1 MAGTPGNGAGTRVR
15 IATLLPSATEI
26 VSALGLGEQL
36 VGVSHSCSF
45 PASVSGLPRLTS
57 TRVPYQADSETIDTF
72 VRTHLEGNEA
82 LYDLDL
88 KKLADARPD
97 VVISQALCDVCA
109 VATGDVTDAICSL
122 PGAPELIDL
131 TPNTLDDV
139 LDDIRRVGLALD
151 AGCNAETLLDE
162 LEARRDAVSRRAA
175 GIAEQDRHRVAFLEW
190 LMPPFN
196 GGHWNPELVTLAGA
210 VDLLGAAGR
219 PSSTLEWQQVVDA
232 DPDVLFIAGCGFPVE
247 RMMLDIEQV
256 ADGRPWRNLRAVG
269 DGRVFVADGDF
280 YSCPGPR
287 LLDGLEIMAHALYPD
302 VHPVADAGRAVQLK
316 PQR

>member
-1 MAGTPGNGAGTRVR
+1 MR

-26 VSALGLGEQL
+26 VSALGLGDQL

-45 PASVSGLPRLTS
+45 PASVARLPRLTS
-57 TRVPYQADSETIDTF
+57 TRVPYRADSETIDTF
-72 VRTHLEGNEA
+72 VRTHLDENEA

-88 KKLADARPD
+88 QRLEDARPD

-109 VATGDVTDAICSL
+109 VATGDVSDAICSL

-139 LDDIRRVGLALD
+139 FNDILRVGLALD
-151 AGCNAETLLDE
+151 AGSKAHMLVDE
-162 LEARRDAVSRRAA
+162 LKARRDAVARRAA
-175 GIAEQDRHRVAFLEW
+175 GIAEQDRHRVTFLEW
-190 LMPPFN
+190 LIPPFN
-196 GGHWNPELVTLAGA
+196 GGHWNPELVALAGA

-219 PSSTLEWQQVVDA
+219 PSSTLDWQEVVDA
-232 DPDVLFIAGCGFPVE
+232 DPGVLFVAGCGFPVE
-247 RMMLDIEQV
+247 RMMRDIEQV
-256 ADGRPWRNLRAVG
+256 ADSRHWQDLRAVR
-269 DGRVFVADGDF
+269 DGHVFVADGDF

-287 LLDGLEIMAHALYPD
+287 LLDGLEIMAHAFHPD
-302 VHPVADAGRAVQLK
+302 VHPPANAGRATRLE